1 MERFGGCPDSDGDGF
16 VDAQDECPNLAGT
29 LNGCP
34 DSDNDGTKDSEDN
47 CPKTA
52 GSVNG
57 CPDSDGDGILDKDDD
72 CPQTAGIVAN
82 NGCPEIEEE
91 VKKVLELAVKNIQFN
106 SGSEVLRASSYNSLD
121 QVASLMLENTDFNLK
136 MSGYTD
142 NTGRPESNLEL
153 SERRADAVKNYLA
166 QKGVSES
173 RLVANGHGIENP
185 VADNNTREE
194 RAKNRRVE
202 LEIIFN

>member
-1 MERFGGCPDSDGDGF
+1 MMEQKILKII
-16 VDAQDECPNLAGT
+16 AL
-29 LNGCP
+29 
-34 DSDNDGTKDSEDN
+34 
-47 CPKTA
+47 KTA

-106 SGSEVLRASSYNSLD
+106 SGSEVLRAISYNSLD

-166 QKGVSES
+166 QKDVSES

-185 VADNNTREE
+185 VADNNTREG